1 MPDRLS
7 ASTNCYHPYSLE
19 EALAGIAGAGFTS
32 VELNSVP
39 GWTEHVK
46 RDADAQEI
54 KRVQDALEKNGLTAV
69 SISAHS
75 DLTTDFGADQFR
87 KALSICER
95 LGISYITTSSGGHDA
110 SSEGALY
117 EQRDRFLA
125 RISQLCDEAA
135 TLGITVCLETH
146 GELLATGA
154 IAAQVI
160 RDINKANV
168 GINYDA
174 ANVVFYDGT
183 RPETDIVAAA
193 PYVVHMHVKDQIGG
207 KGQWNFPAVGTG
219 EIDYATIF
227 STLDGVGFA
236 GPCSVEIEF
245 TKAGWPPIAEVN
257 AAVETSYG
265 FVRQFIAK
273 G

>member
-46 RDADAQEI
+46 RDADDAEI
-54 KRVQDALEKNGLTAV
+54 ARVRGLLEQNGLTAV
-69 SISAHS
+69 SISGHS
-75 DLTTDFGADQFR
+75 DLTTDTGADLFR
-87 KALSICER
+87 KGLSLCQR
-95 LGISYITTSSGGHDA
+95 LGIPMITTSSGGHDA
-110 SSEGALY
+110 SSEGELFQ
-117 EQRDRFLA
+117 QRDRFLE
-125 RISQLCDEAA
+125 RISALCDEAA
-135 TLGITVCLETH
+135 SIGVTICLETH

-160 RDINKANV
+160 RDINKPNI
-168 GINYDA
+168 GINYDP

-183 RPETDIVAAA
+183 RPEIDIIAAA

-219 EIDYATIF
+219 EIDFATIF
-227 STLDGVGFA
+227 ATLAGVGFA
-236 GPCSVEIEF
+236 GPCSVEVEF
-245 TKAGWPPIAEVN
+245 TSAGWPPIPEVN
-257 AAVETSYG
+257 AAVAASYE
-265 FVRQFIAK
+265 FVRQFVPK